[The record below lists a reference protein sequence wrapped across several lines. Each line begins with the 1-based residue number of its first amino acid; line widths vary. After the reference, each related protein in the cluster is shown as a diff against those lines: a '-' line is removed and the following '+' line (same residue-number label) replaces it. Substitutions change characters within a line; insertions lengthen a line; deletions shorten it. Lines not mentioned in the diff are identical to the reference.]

1 MEEDRGSP
9 DKPGLGNLGFP
20 PWGEKLGGCG
30 GGGRRSVGAMSAR
43 IRSVNVGASQDGI
56 GSKGRTT
63 AIDKRPTA
71 RIEVRDPGPKHGGL
85 GSGVVGDEVCARKHH
100 GGSRQAVYAVA
111 REELDHWGRELGRE
125 LTDGTF
131 GENLT
136 TEGLDVDGARI
147 GERWRVGGVVLE
159 VAGPRVP
166 CANFAAWMGEKGWV
180 RRFAAHARPG
190 AYLAV
195 VEPGALEPGQ
205 AVDVLSRPDHDVTV
219 STVLRAWF
227 GDAEAARRVLAAG
240 VLEADEHAEMERVVA
255 RAG

>member
-1 MEEDRGSP
+1 VSRRQATVED
-9 DKPGLGNLGFP
+9 
-20 PWGEKLGGCG
+20 
-30 GGGRRSVGAMSAR
+30 VSAR
-43 IRSVNVGASQDGI
+43 IRSVNVGAPRRDI
-56 GSKGRTT
+56 GSAGRTT

-71 RIEVRDPGPKHGGL
+71 RIEVRDPGPRDGGL
-85 GSGVVGDEVCARKHH
+85 GSGVVGDEVCARRHH

-136 TEGLDVDGARI
+136 TEGLDVDGALV
-147 GERWRVGGVVLE
+147 GERWRVGDVVLE

-180 RRFAAHARPG
+180 RRFVAHGRPG

-195 VEPGALEPGQ
+195 VAPGWVEPGQ
-205 AVDVLSRPDHDVTV
+205 AVEVVSRPDHDITPQR
-219 STVLRAWF
+219 VLRARF
-227 GDAEAARRVLAAG
+227 GDAAEARRVLGVG
-240 VLEADEHAEMERVVA
+240 VLGDDDRTAVERVLA
-255 RAG
+255 RG

>member
-1 MEEDRGSP
+1 
-9 DKPGLGNLGFP
+9 
-20 PWGEKLGGCG
+20 
-30 GGGRRSVGAMSAR
+30 MSAR
-43 IRSVNVGASQDGI
+43 IRSVNVGVPRDGI

-63 AIDKRPTA
+63 AIDKRPTP
-71 RIEVRDPGPKHGGL
+71 RIEVRDPGPKTGGL

-111 REELDHWGRELGRE
+111 REELDHWGRELGRD

-136 TEGLDVDGARI
+136 TEGLDVDGALV
-147 GERWRVGGVVLE
+147 GERWRLGDVVLE

-180 RRFAAHARPG
+180 RRFVAHGRPG

-195 VEPGALEPGQ
+195 VEPGPVEPGQ
-205 AVDVLSRPDHDVTV
+205 SVEVVSRPDHDVTV
-219 STVLRAWF
+219 AIVLQAWF
-227 GDAEAARRVLAAG
+227 GDVDAAHRVLDAG
-240 VLEADEHAEMERVVA
+240 ALDADDRAELERLVA
-255 RAG
+255 RSG